1 METKQYKELLSYWH
15 QFTNF
20 TNKVIG
26 KKSTLLAKTNF
37 ELEEHL
43 KLYHCIDNFFYV
55 LADSVNHTFVQV
67 GGGIEVMTGY
77 QAQDFMGRGYQ
88 TALKIHSIWELL
100 KITKGSVKY
109 FEYLYNAPPAN
120 RKYIKAN
127 YTFEF
132 KRKNGTKFQCMAQSI
147 PVLFNDEMEPIY
159 FLNIF
164 TDISLLKT
172 DKKVLHYIIDSAD
185 IEQIKRIDINVSI
198 QLNQETNQ
206 VVSKSEKRV
215 LQLIANGLSSKQI
228 ADQLFL
234 SEHTVNTHRRNILR
248 KLQCSSSSE
257 MIKKC
262 ILNGWM

>member
-1 METKQYKELLSYWH
+1 MHLLPIE
-15 QFTNF
+15 N
-20 TNKVIG
+20 
-26 KKSTLLAKTNF
+26 TLRPIIRSSL
-37 ELEEHL
+37 
-43 KLYHCIDNFFYV
+43 
-55 LADSVNHTFVQV
+55 
-67 GGGIEVMTGY
+67 
-77 QAQDFMGRGYQ
+77 
-88 TALKIHSIWELL
+88 
-100 KITKGSVKY
+100 
-109 FEYLYNAPPAN
+109 
-120 RKYIKAN
+120 
-127 YTFEF
+127 

>member
-15 QFTNF
+15 QFTSF
-20 TNKVIG
+20 TGKVIG
-26 KKSTLLAKTNF
+26 KKSTLLVKNTF

-55 LADSVNHTFVQV
+55 LADSVNHTFIQV
-67 GGGIEVMTGY
+67 GGGIESMTGY
-77 QAQDFMGRGYQ
+77 KNEDLIGKGYQ
-88 TALKIHSIWELL
+88 ISLKIHNIWELL
-100 KITKGSVKY
+100 KIAKGSVKY
-109 FEYLYNAPPAN
+109 FEYLYNAPPKN

-132 KRKNGTKFQCMAQSI
+132 KRKDGTKFQCMAQSI

-164 TDISLLKT
+164 TDISLFKT

-185 IEQIKRIDINVSI
+185 ISHIKRIDIDVTVNLSE
-198 QLNQETNQ
+198 ETNHI
-206 VVSKSEKRV
+206 VSKGEKRV
-215 LQLIANGLSSKQI
+215 LNLIADGLSSKQI

-248 KLQCSSSSE
+248 KLECNSSSE

>member
-1 METKQYKELLSYWH
+1 
-15 QFTNF
+15 
-20 TNKVIG
+20 
-26 KKSTLLAKTNF
+26 
-37 ELEEHL
+37 
-43 KLYHCIDNFFYV
+43 
-55 LADSVNHTFVQV
+55 
-67 GGGIEVMTGY
+67 
-77 QAQDFMGRGYQ
+77 
-88 TALKIHSIWELL
+88 
-100 KITKGSVKY
+100 
-109 FEYLYNAPPAN
+109 
-120 RKYIKAN
+120 
-127 YTFEF
+127 
-132 KRKNGTKFQCMAQSI
+132 MAQSI